1 MTIEQCCMGIFCFAP
16 IDTSVPKFFGFS
28 EFLTSLALM
37 VLAWTTSDVRYRF
50 RILSAPISLQHRA
63 FKIVTTIG
71 VLTLLTDLWR
81 AEQWPVPTFIP
92 MTTGLWQAIM
102 GGSLLLT
109 FISWIRLAFIH
120 PPVYNIYNAR
130 RFTQALYTFIIKG
143 SKEELPIV
151 ADELTRSIKSIV
163 GFSTEEQRNTNNNQD
178 AQNYANKILDLM
190 ADKRF
195 CRAIA
200 TSSPMTAI
208 SLYREMSNNKKYD
221 IPVKLF
227 TKNLF
232 EEAIGDRTS
241 LIYHEISRYNSGH
254 TKHQDQLIHILFSN
268 YEMTETIGALLYPNM
283 TKHTWDPD
291 QWEVYFQIIL
301 ITMESYNTKKHGSY
315 SWILKNALDDAR
327 QATIDSHALSTTPYI
342 SVNNEYAKR
351 IRMAIEFTRKCIL
364 IINRKWIP
372 GNIKIKTWHKNRDL
386 CEHGIVIESIYDHIA
401 NLMFWIL
408 WDVSHIENPEW
419 VKHIENYFIFSV
431 ITCNY
436 KAVDAEKI
444 IQAKFRRMIYDD
456 ISSMRRT
463 PNQRLAREIRLLLNM
478 TGLKKL
484 GYKRG
489 YGNSILQKI
498 VHGWLRQNYDW
509 LYINNQEIAETCLGE
524 NTVYDN
530 INHRIVREYLSSS
543 GAGKEYVYL
552 DIDPAVSPLAS
563 SSPTPAE
570 H

>member
-1 MTIEQCCMGIFCFAP
+1 
-16 IDTSVPKFFGFS
+16 
-28 EFLTSLALM
+28 
-37 VLAWTTSDVRYRF
+37 
-50 RILSAPISLQHRA
+50 
-63 FKIVTTIG
+63 
-71 VLTLLTDLWR
+71 
-81 AEQWPVPTFIP
+81 
-92 MTTGLWQAIM
+92 
-102 GGSLLLT
+102 
-109 FISWIRLAFIH
+109 
-120 PPVYNIYNAR
+120 
-130 RFTQALYTFIIKG
+130 
-143 SKEELPIV
+143 
-151 ADELTRSIKSIV
+151 
-163 GFSTEEQRNTNNNQD
+163 
-178 AQNYANKILDLM
+178 
-190 ADKRF
+190 
-195 CRAIA
+195 
-200 TSSPMTAI
+200 
-208 SLYREMSNNKKYD
+208 
-221 IPVKLF
+221 
-227 TKNLF
+227 
-232 EEAIGDRTS
+232 
-241 LIYHEISRYNSGH
+241 
-254 TKHQDQLIHILFSN
+254 
-268 YEMTETIGALLYPNM
+268 MTETIGALLYPNM

-419 VKHIENYFIFSV
+419 VKHIENYFIFSA